1 METKIDADV
10 RFPTETELG
19 ADTDLDEIEKI
30 ADFYRDLDHNDLQPL
45 WTQNKQLMPL
55 EPPAR
60 MTPYLW
66 KRKPMVALAER
77 AGELITINRGGDR
90 RVLSLANPSLGGV
103 PYATPTLWGAIQYLN
118 PHESAPGHR
127 HTPGAIR
134 FVLEGTGTWT
144 TVDGDAIDMEEGD
157 LILTPPWHWHDH
169 NNGGDKRMIWFDGL
183 DLPFVKALDA
193 IFFENYPVEELQ
205 PIKGHNQS
213 EVGYGGRGTVPVGAS
228 TGQTQTP
235 YSPLLA
241 YRWADTDATLSAMS
255 DATDDAAVRLEFVNP
270 VNGNSVM
277 PTLACEM
284 HRITAGKRTEAAR
297 KVGTSVFVA
306 LHGSGSTVIDGI
318 RHDWEPGDMFAVPS
332 WAVVDHEAHEQA
344 DLFAISDAPILKA
357 LSLYREQVVGGA
369 QQVTATFQA
378 VQKSAQA

>member
-1 METKIDADV
+1 METTIDVDV

-19 ADTDLDEIEKI
+19 EGTEPEEVERI
-30 ADFYRDLDHNDLQPL
+30 AEFYRDLDRNDLQPL
-45 WTQNKQLMPL
+45 WTQNTQLMPL
-55 EPPAR
+55 TPPAR

-66 KRKPMVALAER
+66 KHKTMVALAER

-134 FVLEGTGTWT
+134 FVTEGTGTWT

-169 NNGGDKRMIWFDGL
+169 TNGGDSRMIWFDGL

-193 IFFENYPVEELQ
+193 VFFEPYPVEDLQ
-205 PIKGHNQS
+205 PVQGHNRS
-213 EVGYGGRGTVPVGAS
+213 EVGFAGRGTVPADRGD
-228 TGQTQTP
+228 TP
-235 YSPLLA
+235 YSPLLV
-241 YRWADTDATLSAMS
+241 YRWADTDVTLTAMLA
-255 DATDDAAVRLEFVNP
+255 DTDDAAVRLEFVNP

-284 HRITAGKRTEAAR
+284 HRIAAGRRTEATR

-306 LHGSGSTVIDGI
+306 FRGAGSTVIDGL
-318 RHDWEPGDMFAVPS
+318 RLDWQAGDMFAVPS
-332 WAVVDHEAHEQA
+332 WAVVDHEAAEQA

-357 LSLYREQVVGGA
+357 LSLYREERLGDVRQTIDGR
-369 QQVTATFQA
+369 
-378 VQKSAQA
+378 SPDS